1 MEENF
6 VLALQNHRKNNLQD
20 AENLYNEILKKNPN
34 HFDTIYNLSK
44 LLAQTKRFSLA
55 KTLLYKA
62 TKLKPDYAKAH
73 NNLGIILTK
82 LREDQKAI
90 TSFKKAIQIQP
101 TYADAHYNLGIVMQ
115 ELGDHRK
122 AIVYYEKAIQLRP
135 DYAKA
140 YNNLGIVMQE
150 LGDHRKAIVY
160 YEKAIQI
167 QPDYSDVHYNLGR
180 IFQELGENKKAIIYY
195 EKVINLKPD
204 YAKAYNNLGVVYQEM
219 GEHLKAINV
228 YKKAIT
234 VIPNNIII
242 NGLSDLFKS
251 IKLGNVTKANSKEL
265 KELFLFLYRENSI
278 NHDDVFNN
286 SKLLLFLGDNKDQ
299 LKQTVSSKSSL
310 LQNKIIQNLLK
321 EELFLLMLQ
330 KSLMADKFLEK
341 LLTKLR
347 NEILFILMDSNQ
359 NNLKEYFNFI
369 VSLAEQC
376 FLNEYVYSQSEKETN
391 SLNKLIN
398 RVKKNKKIN
407 ELDVAILGC
416 YFPLYSLKDI
426 ANKLIKYKSDNILF
440 DDLIA
445 IHIAEPLKET
455 KLASS
460 IKSFDKIVD
469 NVSKKVRDQYEEHP
483 YPRWRYANRYSHANF
498 LSQLKDEIK
507 PNQIEYSNK
516 FVNPNVLI
524 AGCGTGQH
532 IASAERYLNANIL
545 GVDLSLKSLAYAKRK
560 TLEFGFKNIEF
571 LHADILNLK
580 NLNRKFDVIE
590 CVGTLHHMKDP
601 SEGLKIL
608 LNLLEPHGFLKLGLY
623 SEIARQN
630 IVKVRELIKGKKII
644 KTPEDIRN
652 FRKLIIDEKND
663 QSLQKIFDI
672 KDFYS
677 TSMARD
683 LIFHVQEHLF
693 TLPKIAKILKT
704 LNLEFLGFINP
715 STKIKFSR
723 LFINDVKNIS
733 LNNWNKFEIGNQET
747 FSNMYQFWTRKI
759 NKI

>member
-1 MEENF
+1 
-6 VLALQNHRKNNLQD
+6 
-20 AENLYNEILKKNPN
+20 
-34 HFDTIYNLSK
+34 
-44 LLAQTKRFSLA
+44 
-55 KTLLYKA
+55 
-62 TKLKPDYAKAH
+62 
-73 NNLGIILTK
+73 
-82 LREDQKAI
+82 
-90 TSFKKAIQIQP
+90 
-101 TYADAHYNLGIVMQ
+101 
-115 ELGDHRK
+115 
-122 AIVYYEKAIQLRP
+122 
-135 DYAKA
+135 
-140 YNNLGIVMQE
+140 MQE

-180 IFQELGENKKAIIYY
+180 VFQELGEHKKAIIYY
-195 EKVINLKPD
+195 EKVIQIKPD
-204 YAKAYNNLGVVYQEM
+204 YSKAHNNLGVVHQEM
-219 GEHLKAINV
+219 GEYRKAINV
-228 YKKAIT
+228 YKKAIKF
-234 VIPNNIII
+234 IPNNIVI

-251 IKLGNVTKANSKEL
+251 IKLGNVTITNSKEL

-299 LKQTVSSKSSL
+299 LKQTVSSNSSL
-310 LQNKIIQNLLK
+310 LQNKIVQNLLK

-347 NEILFILMDSNQ
+347 NEILFSLLDSNQ
-359 NNLKEYFNFI
+359 NNLKEYFDCI

-376 FLNEYVYSQSEKETN
+376 FLNEYVYSQSEKETK

-398 RVKKNKKIN
+398 KIKNNKKIN
-407 ELDVAILGC
+407 ELDVAVLGC
-416 YFPLYSLKDI
+416 YIPLYSLKDI
-426 ANKLIKYKSDNILF
+426 ANKLIKYKSNNILF
-440 DDLIA
+440 DDLITT
-445 IHIAEPLKET
+445 HIAEPLKET

-460 IKSFDKIVD
+460 IKSFDMIVD
-469 NVSKKVRDQYEEHP
+469 TVSKKVRDQYEEHP

-498 LSQLKDEIK
+498 LSQLNDEIK

-571 LHADILNLK
+571 LHTDILKLK
-580 NLNRKFDVIE
+580 NLNRKFDIIE

-623 SEIARQN
+623 SKIARQN
-630 IVKVRELIKGKKII
+630 IVKARELIKEKKII

-652 FRKLIIDEKND
+652 FRELIIDEKND

-693 TLPKIAKILKT
+693 TLPEIAKMLKN

-715 STKIKFSR
+715 STKNKFSK
-723 LFINDVKNIS
+723 LFNNDIKNIS
-733 LNNWNKFEIGNQET
+733 LNNWNKFEISNQET

>member
-20 AENLYNEILKKNPN
+20 AESLYNEILKKNPN

-62 TKLKPDYAKAH
+62 TKLKPGYAKAH

-122 AIVYYEKAIQLRP
+122 AIVYYEKAIQ
-135 DYAKA
+135 
-140 YNNLGIVMQE
+140 
-150 LGDHRKAIVY
+150 
-160 YEKAIQI
+160 I

-180 IFQELGENKKAIIYY
+180 IFQELGEHKKAIIYY
-195 EKVINLKPD
+195 EKVIQIKPD
-204 YAKAYNNLGVVYQEM
+204 YTKAYNNLGVVHQEM
-219 GEHLKAINV
+219 GEYRKAINV

-234 VIPNNIII
+234 VLPNNIVI

-299 LKQTVSSKSSL
+299 LKQTVSSNSSL

-347 NEILFILMDSNQ
+347 NEILFSLLDSNQ
-359 NNLKEYFNFI
+359 NNLKEYFDCI

-376 FLNEYVYSQSEKETN
+376 FLNEYVYSQSEKETK

-398 RVKKNKKIN
+398 KIKNNKKIN
-407 ELDVAILGC
+407 ELDVAVLGC
-416 YFPLYSLKDI
+416 YIPLYSLKDI
-426 ANKLIKYKSDNILF
+426 ANKLIKYKSNNILF
-440 DDLIA
+440 DDLITT
-445 IHIAEPLKET
+445 HIAEPLKET

-460 IKSFDKIVD
+460 IKSFDMIVD
-469 NVSKKVRDQYEEHP
+469 TVSKKVRDQYEEHP

-498 LSQLKDEIK
+498 LSQLNDEIK

-571 LHADILNLK
+571 LHTDILKLK
-580 NLNRKFDVIE
+580 NLNRKFDIIE

-623 SEIARQN
+623 SKIARQN
-630 IVKVRELIKGKKII
+630 IVKARELIKEKKII

-652 FRKLIIDEKND
+652 FRELIIDEKND

-693 TLPKIAKILKT
+693 TLPEIAKMLKN

-715 STKIKFSR
+715 STKNKFSK
-723 LFINDVKNIS
+723 LFNNDIKNIS
-733 LNNWNKFEIGNQET
+733 LNNWNKFEISNQET